1 MEDVTGQSGLQFV
14 HHENTFNE
22 FDREPLLPRMYSTEG
37 PALAVADINKD
48 GLDDVFLGSSKWE
61 KSAVFLQV
69 PGEKFVKLHQPALEE
84 DSTYEDVGAVWTD
97 INKDG
102 VPDLLVASGGNEF
115 FGKNKMLLPR
125 AYLNDGKGNLR
136 KLDSAFQ
143 DVYVNQSCVAA
154 TDINGDGYNDLFIG
168 GRDVPY
174 SYGAV
179 PRSYLLVNDTHGHFR
194 DVTAENAKELATV
207 GFVTS
212 ALWFDLDKDGD
223 QDLILTLEWGGII
236 AFINDHGHFTRK
248 VLSDKQGWWNFV
260 LPVDINNDGQI
271 DFIAGNMGLNSRLKG
286 SEKEPVRLYYND
298 FDDNGKKDQVLTYY
312 LQGKEIPLLSKTL
325 LEKQIP
331 IIKKQF
337 LYAGDFAK
345 ASMDEIFSSGKL
357 TGAEKLIANY
367 FSSAVLINKGHLQF
381 ETKALPW
388 QAQLSPYRD
397 AVVVNA
403 NNDNLPDILL
413 VGNFYE
419 NNIELGRSDADFGTM
434 LINRGD
440 GHFDAQTIN
449 GLQIKGQARHI
460 APLKTGSN
468 TKESFIIAR
477 NNDPAMIIRFD
488 R

>member
-1 MEDVTGQSGLQFV
+1 
-14 HHENTFNE
+14 
-22 FDREPLLPRMYSTEG
+22 
-37 PALAVADINKD
+37 
-48 GLDDVFLGSSKWE
+48 
-61 KSAVFLQV
+61 
-69 PGEKFVKLHQPALEE
+69 
-84 DSTYEDVGAVWTD
+84 
-97 INKDG
+97 
-102 VPDLLVASGGNEF
+102 
-115 FGKNKMLLPR
+115 MLLPR

-143 DVYVNQSCVAA
+143 DVYVNQSCVAS
-154 TDINGDGYNDLFIG
+154 TDINGDGYNDIFIG

-174 SYGAV
+174 NYGVV
-179 PRSYLLVNDTHGHFR
+179 PRSYLLLNDTHGHFR
-194 DVTAENAKELATV
+194 DVTAEYAKELATV

-212 ALWFDLDKDGD
+212 ALWYDLDKDGD
-223 QDLILTLEWGGII
+223 QDLVLTLEWGGII
-236 AFINDHGHFTRK
+236 AFVNDHGHFTRK
-248 VLSDKQGWWNFV
+248 VLSDKKGWWNFV

-271 DFIAGNMGLNSRLKG
+271 DFIAGNMGLNSRLKA

-345 ASMDEIFSSGKL
+345 ASMDEIFSPGKL
-357 TGAEKLIANY
+357 AGAEKLIANY
-367 FSSAVLINKGHLQF
+367 FSSAVLINKGNLQF

-388 QAQLSPYRD
+388 QAQLSTYRD

-440 GHFDAQTIN
+440 DHFDAQTIN

-460 APLKTGSN
+460 APINTGPN

-477 NNDPAMIIRFD
+477 NNDSAMIIRFD